1 MGYELADGR
10 IDNLGRLLSA
20 RHRSLRD
27 DYEVSCPEV
36 DELVAALDAAE
47 GVFGARMVGGGSG
60 GMVLALVRRDA
71 LADLPGELESRLGP
85 ERRKPRLLALRP
97 ADGAEC
103 MTC

>member
-1 MGYELADGR
+1 M
-10 IDNLGRLLSA
+10 
-20 RHRSLRD
+20 
-27 DYEVSCPEV
+27 
-36 DELVAALDAAE
+36 AALDAAE